1 MKNKKIVIGIA
12 GGIAAY
18 KSASIISMLA
28 KKGADIQVIMTESA
42 TKIITPLTLQ
52 VLSKKH
58 VYTDTFD
65 PYNPNNVAHINI
77 ANNAD
82 LVLIAPATANV
93 IAKLA
98 HGIAD
103 DMLTTTMLAIKCPI
117 FIAPSMNEDMFNHVS
132 VRDNLDILRS
142 RGAHIITPGFGFLA
156 EGYLGNGRLPE
167 PEEIVEIVENYFKG
181 CNDFSGKK
189 FLITAGPTRESIDP
203 VRFITNHSTGKMG
216 YALAEVACERGGEVL
231 LISGKTNLAPPVGV
245 KVIDIDTAEE
255 MYKQVL
261 DNLEYA
267 DIIIKTAA
275 VADYRPKHVYTDKIK
290 KNDDLWSIEMER
302 TRDIAKEIGIRK
314 DKEQFLIG
322 FSAETNNLIEN
333 AKSKLIAKNMDM
345 IVANNILQDGAGFAC
360 DSNIITIITKSGDE
374 ITYPKMSKKELAAKI
389 LNEVKSRLKGKDN

>member
-1 MKNKKIVIGIA
+1 
-12 GGIAAY
+12 
-18 KSASIISMLA
+18 
-28 KKGADIQVIMTESA
+28 
-42 TKIITPLTLQ
+42 
-52 VLSKKH
+52 
-58 VYTDTFD
+58 
-65 PYNPNNVAHINI
+65 
-77 ANNAD
+77 
-82 LVLIAPATANV
+82 
-93 IAKLA
+93 
-98 HGIAD
+98 
-103 DMLTTTMLAIKCPI
+103 
-117 FIAPSMNEDMFNHVS
+117 
-132 VRDNLDILRS
+132 
-142 RGAHIITPGFGFLA
+142 
-156 EGYLGNGRLPE
+156 
-167 PEEIVEIVENYFKG
+167 
-181 CNDFSGKK
+181 
-189 FLITAGPTRESIDP
+189 
-203 VRFITNHSTGKMG
+203 MG